1 MRVLVSV
8 MTLRLPNRTKF
19 RGFLG
24 EASSAP
30 SHTAATGTEKRLRVR
45 VPRQRPRQPGPRVTA
60 CPSEAAAPRRE
71 PGPLR
76 LARPRRHPRRYHP
89 G

>member
-24 EASSAP
+24 EAP
-30 SHTAATGTEKRLRVR
+30 TLGKT
-45 VPRQRPRQPGPRVTA
+45 
-60 CPSEAAAPRRE
+60 
-71 PGPLR
+71 
-76 LARPRRHPRRYHP
+76 
-89 G
+89 